1 MHTENFLD
9 CDDLGEALRE
19 GRPLRRARS
28 YRILFAQGNLEFK
41 PLAVP
46 DPVPLGRQI
55 LEAADLKPDTGYSLF
70 GILPSGDFEDVR
82 LNEAFDLRQKGAEHF
97 VAFLT
102 DRTFKLTL
110 DDAQIEWGEP
120 VMNGAALYSLAK
132 LSDEEAVF
140 LEVRGGKDRL
150 IDPAELIELTEP
162 GIERFITAPK
172 GGVTF
177 EIIVNSRPKPV
188 PDRKVTFKQI
198 VQLAFPGEH
207 APNVV
212 FSMTYRHAASKPYAG
227 ELGKGGVVE
236 VKQKGTIFNV
246 TKTVQS

>member
-1 MHTENFLD
+1 MDKENVLD

-19 GRPLRRARS
+19 GRPLRRARN
-28 YRILFAQGNLEFK
+28 YRILFAQGNLEFQ

-55 LEAADLKPDTGYSLF
+55 LEAAGLKPRAGYSLF

-82 LNEAFDLRQKGAEHF
+82 LDEAFDLREKGAERF

-110 DDAQIEWGEP
+110 DEAQIEWGKP
-120 VMNGAALYSLAK
+120 VMKGAVLYELAK
-132 LSDEEAVF
+132 LGTEEAVF

-150 IDPAELIELTEP
+150 IDPGEPIDLAEP

-172 GGVTF
+172 AATF
-177 EIIVNSRPKPV
+177 EIIVNSRPKTV
-188 PDRKVTFKQI
+188 PDRAVTFEQV
-198 VQLAFPGEH
+198 VQLAFPGQH
-207 APNVV
+207 GANVV

-227 ELGKGGVVE
+227 ELGKSGTVE
-236 VKQKGTIFNV
+236 VKHEGTVFNV

>member
-1 MHTENFLD
+1 MKTDVLIE

-28 YRILFAQGNLEFK
+28 YRIRFALGDLEFK

-55 LEAADLKPDTGYSLF
+55 LEAAGLSPNDGYSLF

-82 LNEAFDLRQKGAEHF
+82 LNEAFDLRQKGAERF
-97 VAFLT
+97 VAFRT

-110 DDAQIEWGEP
+110 DDAQIEWGESA
-120 VMNGAALYSLAK
+120 MKADALYALAK
-132 LSDEEAVF
+132 PSDDEAIF

-150 IDPAELIELTEP
+150 IDPQELIELAKP

-172 GGVTF
+172 EGVTF
-177 EIIVNSRPKPV
+177 DIIVNSRPKQV
-188 PDRKVTFKQI
+188 PDRKVTFEQI

-207 APNVV
+207 GPNVV
-212 FSMTYRHAASKPYAG
+212 FSMTYRHAASKPHAG
-227 ELGKGGVVE
+227 ELGKGGAVE
-236 VKQKGTIFNV
+236 VKRKETVFNV
-246 TKTVQS
+246 TRTVQS